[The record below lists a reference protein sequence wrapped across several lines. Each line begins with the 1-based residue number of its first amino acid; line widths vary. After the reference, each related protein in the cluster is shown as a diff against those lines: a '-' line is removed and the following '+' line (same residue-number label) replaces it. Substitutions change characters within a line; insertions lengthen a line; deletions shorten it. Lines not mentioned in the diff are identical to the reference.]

1 MIPRWFLRRRY
12 LRFTRHVAGAIRR
25 RLIRVVALFA
35 ALFAIHV
42 AVMMTAEGFDA
53 LEAVWLTM
61 TTATTVGYGDIS
73 AETPV
78 GRIATIV
85 CMYLFGIFL
94 LAQAA
99 SDLFDYRALLRE
111 RRRRGEFKWRDMKDH
126 LLILNVPAQD
136 ADSYLARL
144 VDHVRRTPTLADIPI
159 QLLTPCYADG
169 LPSELLDAGVTH
181 YSGVAENSDNLA
193 AANAGLA
200 SHVIVIADEPSDP
213 RCDAHTYDILSRLGA
228 NAAEARTNRVV
239 VAEVVDDVNRA
250 RMLAAGATTTVRP
263 VRAYPELVVRALVA
277 PGVEQVLETLFTHE
291 SEHLARFEAPFSAL
305 RWGSI
310 VASFVDGGAGVPLA
324 YIDAGGVHTNPH
336 QDDVC
341 DGSAIITLVDERLEV
356 NEETVRA
363 CLRTAVPAS

>member
-1 MIPRWFLRRRY
+1 MIARWFLRRRY
-12 LRFTRHVAGAIRR
+12 LRFTRHIAGAIRR

-35 ALFAIHV
+35 ALFVIHV
-42 AVMMTAEGFDA
+42 AVMMAAEGFDA
-53 LEAVWLTM
+53 MEAVWLTM

-73 AETPV
+73 ATTPV

-111 RRRRGEFKWRDMKDH
+111 RRRRGEFRWRDMKDH

-144 VDHVRRTPTLADIPI
+144 VDHVRRTPALADVPI
-159 QLLTPCYADG
+159 QLLTPYYADG

-193 AANAGLA
+193 AANAALA
-200 SHVIVIADEPSDP
+200 SHVIVIADEPGDP

-228 NAAEARTNRVV
+228 NAAPANRIV
-239 VAEVVDDVNRA
+239 VAEVVDDANRT

-291 SEHLARFEAPFSAL
+291 SDHLARFEAPFNGL

-310 VASFVDGGAGVPLA
+310 VASFVDGGAGLPLA
-324 YIDAGGVHTNPH
+324 YVDAGGVHTNPH

-341 DGSAIITLVDERLEV
+341 QGSAIITLIDERLEV
-356 NEETVRA
+356 KEETVRA
-363 CLRTAVPAS
+363 CLRTAVAAT